1 MSDVR
6 SVIMGVGV
14 FLFVHVLTWFQLNG
28 QFFNEW
34 FKNNNFILAL
44 FGIPISYLYIYGTK
58 YCYEGFGGLVWPGRF
73 IGFACGMVVFA
84 VLASLIMNEGITTK
98 TYVSLALATAL
109 VAVQVLWK

>member
-14 FLFVHVLTWFQLNG
+14 FLFVHILTWFQLNG
-28 QFFNEW
+28 QFFSEW

-84 VLASLIMNEGITTK
+84 VLASLVLNEGMTAK

-109 VAVQVLWK
+109 VAVQVFWK

>member
-1 MSDVR
+1 MSDIR

-28 QFFNEW
+28 QFFSEW

-84 VLASLIMNEGITTK
+84 VLASLVLGEGMTTK

>member
-1 MSDVR
+1 MSDIR

-28 QFFNEW
+28 QFFSEW

-58 YCYEGFGGLVWPGRF
+58 YCYQGFGGLVWPGRF

-84 VLASLIMNEGITTK
+84 VLASLVLGEGITTK

>member
-1 MSDVR
+1 
-6 SVIMGVGV
+6 MGVGV

-28 QFFNEW
+28 QFFSEW

-44 FGIPISYLYIYGTK
+44 CGIPISYLYIYGTK

-73 IGFACGMVVFA
+73 IGFACGMVIFA
-84 VLASLIMNEGITTK
+84 VLASLVLGEGMTTK
-98 TYVSLALATAL
+98 TYVSLTLATAL

>member
-1 MSDVR
+1 MIDVR
-6 SVIMGVGV
+6 ATIIGVSI

-58 YCYEGFGGLVWPGRF
+58 YCYEGFGGLIWPGRF
-73 IGFACGMVVFA
+73 IGFACGMIIFA
-84 VLASLIMNEGITTK
+84 VLASTIMNEGITAK
-98 TYVSLALATAL
+98 TGVSLALATAL

>member
-14 FLFVHVLTWFQLNG
+14 FLFVHILTWFQLNG

-34 FKNNNFILAL
+34 FKNNNFILSL
-44 FGIPISYLYIYGTK
+44 FGIPISYLYIYGTR
-58 YCYEGFGGLVWPGRF
+58 YCYEGFDGLVWPGRF
-73 IGFACGMVVFA
+73 IGFACGMIIFA
-84 VLASLIMNEGITTK
+84 IFSSLILNEGVTMK
-98 TYVSLALATAL
+98 NGVSLILATAL

>member
-6 SVIMGVGV
+6 SVIMGVGI

-28 QFFNEW
+28 QFFSEW
-34 FKNNNFILAL
+34 FKNNNFVLAL
-44 FGIPISYLYIYGTK
+44 CGIPISYLYIYGTK

-84 VLASLIMNEGITTK
+84 VLASLVLGEGMTTK

>member
-34 FKNNNFILAL
+34 LKNNNFILAL

-58 YCYEGFGGLVWPGRF
+58 YCYDGFGGLVWPGRF

-84 VLASLIMNEGITTK
+84 ILASAILNEGMTTK
-98 TYVSLALATAL
+98 TYVSLALSTAL

>member
-28 QFFNEW
+28 QFFSEW

-84 VLASLIMNEGITTK
+84 ILASLVMNEGMTTK

>member
-28 QFFNEW
+28 QFFSEW

-44 FGIPISYLYIYGTK
+44 CGIPISYLYIYGTK

-73 IGFACGMVVFA
+73 IGFACGMVIFA
-84 VLASLIMNEGITTK
+84 VLASLVLGEGMTTK
-98 TYVSLALATAL
+98 TYVSLTLATAL